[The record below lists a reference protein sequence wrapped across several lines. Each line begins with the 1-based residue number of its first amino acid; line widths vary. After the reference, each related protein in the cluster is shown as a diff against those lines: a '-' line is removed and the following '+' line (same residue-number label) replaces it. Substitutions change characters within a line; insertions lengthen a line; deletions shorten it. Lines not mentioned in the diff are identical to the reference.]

1 MEPSLRSCLQKPIMR
16 MTCTLTRVPILH
28 AVLRR
33 PDRSKEALESD
44 PDVHLQA
51 AALTLGIDTEELGDG
66 SSSFN
71 QLGGD
76 SLAAIQF
83 AREVDNL
90 CGTTL
95 PVSFVLD
102 HSHSMKDIVEKV
114 CLDSQSW

>member
-1 MEPSLRSCLQKPIMR
+1 MKVTVANS
-16 MTCTLTRVPILH
+16 
-28 AVLRR
+28 
-33 PDRSKEALESD
+33 
-44 PDVHLQA
+44 HLQA

-114 CLDSQSW
+114 CLGAHLCMVYIG

>member
-1 MEPSLRSCLQKPIMR
+1 MCFGYCAKGLWILARHSEHPHLEGTDACLQ
-16 MTCTLTRVPILH
+16 
-28 AVLRR
+28 
-33 PDRSKEALESD
+33 
-44 PDVHLQA
+44 LQA
-51 AALTLGIDTEELGDG
+51 AALTLGIDTTELGDG
-66 SSSFN
+66 NSSFN

-102 HSHSMKDIVEKV
+102 HSHSMKDIIEKV
-114 CLDSQSW
+114 RFCICDEYTKFETLRWSTKFSKI

>member
-1 MEPSLRSCLQKPIMR
+1 MYVLRFV
-16 MTCTLTRVPILH
+16 CTLTCMLMLCAVPRQPGRLDAIQEL
-28 AVLRR
+28 LRHCNLSYAH
-33 PDRSKEALESD
+33 P
-44 PDVHLQA
+44 HLQA

-114 CLDSQSW
+114 CLAAH